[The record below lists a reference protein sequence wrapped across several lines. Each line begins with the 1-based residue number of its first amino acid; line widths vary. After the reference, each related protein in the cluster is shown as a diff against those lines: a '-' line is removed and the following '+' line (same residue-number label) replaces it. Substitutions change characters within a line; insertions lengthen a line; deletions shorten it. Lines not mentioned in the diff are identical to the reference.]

1 LVIALLAI
9 ALLWRRAV
17 LLVVAL
23 LLRRPVLPFIPLL
36 RRRTILLVKA
46 LGRRTGRR
54 AVSVRLAAIAAPVV
68 TRRRTGGCPS
78 KC

>member
-1 LVIALLAI
+1 
-9 ALLWRRAV
+9 LWRRAV

-23 LLRRPVLPFIPLL
+23 LPGRAVLLFVALL
-36 RRRTILLVKA
+36 RRRTILLVIT

-54 AVSVRLAAIAAPVV
+54 AVSIRLAAVAAPVV
-68 TRRRTGGCPS
+68 TLRRTGGCPS